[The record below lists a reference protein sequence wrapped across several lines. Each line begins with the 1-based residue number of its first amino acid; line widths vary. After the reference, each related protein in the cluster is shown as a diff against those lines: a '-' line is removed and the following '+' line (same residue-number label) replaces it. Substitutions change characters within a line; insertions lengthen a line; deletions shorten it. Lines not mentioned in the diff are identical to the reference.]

1 MPRKLSFPAI
11 RDGVPR
17 AIRWLGFVLIG
28 IVGGTLLGEM
38 AVGTRLGGG
47 GGDAPASY
55 SQLSA
60 NPGALA
66 PPGEGAIPV
75 SCPGC
80 VDSYGVAARLRADR
94 EDRMDDGFRDLGA
107 VDIDA
112 PLPAEP
118 ADDGYRYGGRFP
130 DPPPR
135 EEYPVAER
143 AAATA
148 TPADVPVEEAR
159 TPAGEE

>member
-1 MPRKLSFPAI
+1 MPRKLSFSAI
-11 RDGVPR
+11 RGGGPR
-17 AIRWLGFVLIG
+17 AVRWIGFVLAGVI
-28 IVGGTLLGEM
+28 GGTLLGEM

-47 GGDAPASY
+47 GDASASY
-55 SQLSA
+55 SQFSA
-60 NPGALA
+60 NPDALA
-66 PPGEGAIPV
+66 PPGEGAVPV

-94 EDRMDDGFRDLGA
+94 EDRMDDAFRDLGA

-143 AAATA
+143 AAATE
-148 TPADVPVEEAR
+148 TPVEVPVE
-159 TPAGEE
+159 